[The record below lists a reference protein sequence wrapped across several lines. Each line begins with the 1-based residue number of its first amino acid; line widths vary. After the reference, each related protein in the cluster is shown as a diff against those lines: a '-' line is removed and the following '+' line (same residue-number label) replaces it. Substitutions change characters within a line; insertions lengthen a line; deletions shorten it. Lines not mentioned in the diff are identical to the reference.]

1 MFFLFYLLSLLVC
14 YHDSLYFY
22 NNIYRIMERGENMN
36 FKMDKNEDK
45 INEED
50 ISFIEF
56 LTEERE
62 DDTDFG
68 RFLSRTNKK
77 IFQVVEFLN
86 MVIMFVL
93 GIFNWITRHLFLICF
108 IFVVVAIGIT
118 YFSQRLT
125 LF

>member
-1 MFFLFYLLSLLVC
+1 MFQNENKN
-14 YHDSLYFY
+14 DSML
-22 NNIYRIMERGENMN
+22 NQE
-36 FKMDKNEDK
+36 KNS

-50 ISFIEF
+50 INFIEF

-86 MVIMFVL
+86 MVVMFIL

>member
-1 MFFLFYLLSLLVC
+1 MLKDENKN
-14 YHDSLYFY
+14 DSIL
-22 NNIYRIMERGENMN
+22 NQE
-36 FKMDKNEDK
+36 KNS

-50 ISFIEF
+50 INFIEF

-77 IFQVVEFLN
+77 IFQVVDFLN
-86 MVIMFVL
+86 MAVMFIL
-93 GIFNWITRHLFLICF
+93 SIFNWITKHLFLICF
-108 IFVVVAIGIT
+108 IFVTMAIGIT